1 MNQLRQK
8 KCLLNR
14 KVLVQLAIYDQKV
27 FQNLLNLFFMLSFQK
42 KKFFHKALIS
52 RGDLHR
58 KKETLPS
65 SLFYTIEY
73 KNVNLLRRYIGITG
87 KILPRRITKLT
98 AKEHRSIAKAIRQ
111 ARRVGLLPF
120 VWLTN

>member
-1 MNQLRQK
+1 
-8 KCLLNR
+8 LL
-14 KVLVQLAIYDQKV
+14 
-27 FQNLLNLFFMLSFQK
+27 
-42 KKFFHKALIS
+42 S
-52 RGDLHR
+52 RR
-58 KKETLPS
+58 NTYPKKESLPS
-65 SLFYTIEY
+65 TLLYSIEY